1 MLNSQIIE
9 RKIEVFLNT
18 IFKSK
23 KSTNRRI
30 VQKQKFKV
38 LSKLVTD
45 LFHCKNC
52 RECFKNISSL
62 IILILNIYIEKF
74 PVDIYS
80 FNTDDSLK
88 ISNSNYKDI
97 LKKEFLID

>member
-38 LSKLVTD
+38 LSKLITD
-45 LFHCKNC
+45 LFRRKNC

-62 IILILNIYIEKF
+62 IILILNIYNEKF

>member
-9 RKIEVFLNT
+9 RKVEVFLNT

-23 KSTNRRI
+23 KSTNRI
-30 VQKQKFKV
+30 VQKKKFKL
-38 LSKLVTD
+38 LSKLIAD
-45 LFHCKNC
+45 LFNCKNC

-62 IILILNIYIEKF
+62 IILILNIYNEKF

-80 FNTDDSLK
+80 FNTDDFLK

-97 LKKEFLID
+97 LKEEFLID

>member
-9 RKIEVFLNT
+9 RKVEVFLNT

-23 KSTNRRI
+23 KSTNRRKI
-30 VQKQKFKV
+30 QKKKFKL
-38 LSKLVTD
+38 LSKLIAD
-45 LFHCKNC
+45 LFNCKNS

-62 IILILNIYIEKF
+62 IILILNIYNEKF

-80 FNTDDSLK
+80 FNADDSLK
-88 ISNSNYKDI
+88 KSNPEYKHI
-97 LKKEFLID
+97 LKGEFLIE